1 MKTIDPATLITNVGA
16 LKNLVDLLSD
26 ITEFNIPL
34 VFATDNINEKQQSNI
49 NQIIDKYRKIELLV
63 PAMYQLSNVVQSEL
77 MKLPND
83 IVTEYEDQP

>member
-83 IVTEYEDQP
+83 IVTEYED

>member
-16 LKNLVDLLSD
+16 IKNLVDLLSD

-63 PAMYQLSNVVQSEL
+63 PAMYQLSNVVRSEL

-83 IVTEYEDQP
+83 IVTEYED

>member
-16 LKNLVDLLSD
+16 IKNLVDLLSD

-49 NQIIDKYRKIELLV
+49 NQIIDKYREIELLV

-83 IVTEYEDQP
+83 IVTEYED